1 MVRINQDF
9 FDRVST
15 FAGTVD
21 ALARPHDRASLGLSI
36 YRTVPGR
43 VMIMYSVPGMTTPD
57 KMKLM
62 RDKLAPL
69 ALQLCDE
76 FPEARV
82 VFELQGWNVFP
93 TITVMES

>member
-1 MVRINQDF
+1 
-9 FDRVST
+9 
-15 FAGTVD
+15 
-21 ALARPHDRASLGLSI
+21 
-36 YRTVPGR
+36 
-43 VMIMYSVPGMTTPD
+43 MIMYSVPGMTTPD